1 MNPIFERRE
10 DGIRITDSIERK
22 QYLLTTD
29 KSVDPRRVEETSIP
43 YPIENAIEITAKKLT
58 LPTKN
63 PIYVYNTAGEMI
75 TESNLIGKMKLPEDK
90 YALDISNSIKLYASV
105 ESSVK
110 IYSEKNRTRIDLN
123 DPSKVVLGA
132 RSYHTQPAGSITTTR
147 DPSDV
152 MQAVSA
158 FGSALKTIKPE
169 RSYPTLRGHPPTL
182 EIGQKLDIPS
192 RFEPPETGIRI
203 EVPQDLGSVY
213 VVAPLAYYLGAK
225 VEPGSSPR
233 LLAGS
238 NYSVQIAGKP
248 GFESLVEQL
257 LQKVIFLD
265 CLVRGAGTLST
276 TLEERDELDSVL
288 EFDLEKAYDQS
299 PSERLQ
305 TYFAVPFEKVEPYLP
320 DWQRSVLDPVEESV
334 PYLPFLA
341 NDLTAVRTRNRQRE
355 RDCNFDENSVQQGP
369 QDRTHTSSCSESSY
383 NTTIEQYW
391 DDGTLPKIVAK
402 TPLSAFY
409 NDINRTL
416 RSTPI
421 EIQVVCNDPG
431 MNEELAALYGTYGN
445 REGLSFDV
453 GLHHDLTV
461 RELAELLEQASDF
474 VHYIGHTEENGFRC
488 ADGYLDAWSLDSVGA
503 KAFLLNSCRS
513 YEQGLALLE
522 AGSVGGIATL
532 NDIDNTDAIRIGST
546 IAQLLNQGFPLYA
559 AANMVR
565 AKSKVGGSYQLLG
578 KGTTAVSQSKI
589 GLPVRLSL
597 TQSERQYHLRLKAY
611 AKERL
616 RIGATYQPY
625 LSSTDAYH
633 LLPKEVGPITVSKS
647 DFAKITDMSE
657 AAILL
662 DDSIKMAD
670 EVKFKDIGLF
680 SGSNS

>member
-1 MNPIFERRE
+1 MNPIFEPTQ
-10 DGIRITDSIERK
+10 DGIRVIDPIERK
-22 QYLLTTD
+22 RYLLATD
-29 KSVDPRRVEETSIP
+29 ESVDPKRVEETSIP
-43 YPIENAIEITAKKLT
+43 YPVGSAIEITARNLT

-63 PIYVYNTAGEMI
+63 PVYVYDTAGQMI
-75 TESNLIGKMKLPEDK
+75 MESDPTDKMELPEGE
-90 YALDISNSIKLYASV
+90 YALDISNSIKLYAGV

-110 IYSEKNRTRIDLN
+110 IYSEKNRTCIDLN
-123 DPSKVVLGA
+123 GSSRVVLGA
-132 RSYHTQPAGSITTTR
+132 RSYHTQPAGSITTTT

-182 EIGQKLDIPS
+182 EIGQELDIPP
-192 RFEPPETGIRI
+192 RLEPPETGIRI
-203 EVPQDLGSVY
+203 EVPRDLGSVY

-233 LLAGS
+233 LFAES
-238 NYSVQIAGKP
+238 NYSVQLTGEP

-257 LQKVIFLD
+257 LQKTIFLD
-265 CLVRGAGTLST
+265 CLVRVAGPSST

-299 PSERLQ
+299 PSKRLQ
-305 TYFAVPFEKVEPYLP
+305 TYVSVPFEKIEPYIP
-320 DWQRSVLDPVEESV
+320 DWRRSILDPVEESV
-334 PYLPFLA
+334 FYLPFLA

-355 RDCNFDENSVQQGP
+355 CDCNLNENRAYQGTK
-369 QDRTHTSSCSESSY
+369 DRTHTSSCSKALQ
-383 NTTIEQYW
+383 NTTIEQCW
-391 DDGTLPKIVAK
+391 DDGTLPKIMAK

-431 MNEELAALYGTYGN
+431 MNEELAALYSTYGN
-445 REGLSFDV
+445 REGLSFDIE
-453 GLHHDLTV
+453 LHHDLTV
-461 RELAELLEQASDF
+461 RELAEVLEQTSDF

-532 NDIDNTDAIRIGST
+532 NDINNADAIRIGST

-565 AKSKVGGSYQLLG
+565 AKNRVGGSYQILG
-578 KGTTAVSQSKI
+578 KGTTTVSQSKI

-616 RIGATYQPY
+616 QIGSTYQPY

-647 DFAKITDMSE
+647 DFAKITDMGE

-662 DDSIKMAD
+662 DDKIKMAND
-670 EVKFKDIGLF
+670 VKFKDIGLF
-680 SGSNS
+680 GGSNS